1 MTDLRKILALNMKLF
16 RKSLGYSQ
24 AKLAEVVNTAD
35 NYIAL
40 IESGKRFPSVAM
52 LERIAAALKVDTIE
66 LFSMKP
72 DKIPEKKALQAR
84 ILADID
90 RILATRLDE
99 LVQ

>member
-16 RKSLGYSQ
+16 RKYQGYSQ
-24 AKLAEVVNTAD
+24 AKLAEAVNTAD

-40 IESGKRFPSVAM
+40 IESGKRFPSVTM
-52 LERIAAALKVDTIE
+52 LERIAAALKVDTLD
-66 LFSMKP
+66 LFTIKP

-90 RILATRLDE
+90 QILANRLDE
-99 LVQ
+99 LLN